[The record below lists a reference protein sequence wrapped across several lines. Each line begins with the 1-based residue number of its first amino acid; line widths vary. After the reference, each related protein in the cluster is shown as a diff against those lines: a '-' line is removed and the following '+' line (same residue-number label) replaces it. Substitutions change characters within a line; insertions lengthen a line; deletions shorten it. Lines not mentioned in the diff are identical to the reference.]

1 MSEFTK
7 KFRIALAVLA
17 SLVQAS
23 SLANVAFAQ
32 SVTIQPS
39 ATPDVTPY
47 INLPAQEPNLTKPQ
61 ITQLLQQKIKYVFV
75 IFNENQSFDNEYGTF
90 PGVNGI
96 YSDGQNPRSA
106 SNTPGYTQTYVDNT
120 GMTITV
126 HPFLIGPQ
134 QNASAVDSVDHSHT
148 GLATKIHLVNGV
160 AQMDK
165 FAYDEYNRFA
175 SKGGAAN
182 ISEGKQYANLVMSH
196 IDCNTLPVFWNWAS
210 HFTIFDNIYAT
221 EDTPSAPNAI
231 AMIAGQ
237 SGETQWVKHGNSGQS
252 ETVSSAVTDG
262 KSHSGTT
269 QGPPIVNDPQPFYGS
284 QYDTT
289 PAGSNR
295 APFNLRDGYSDS
307 NIASILTFASLP
319 LTFQGT
325 NIKTVLASNLN
336 ISSDLH
342 DIQNDIPYI
351 KSFGST
357 PVNWR
362 WYQEGYDLEPTDT
375 NAVASHT
382 AYVSHHNGAQYF
394 GYVADTP
401 VPSLSGSLKGLN
413 DLFNDLS
420 NGTLSSSRG
429 VFYIRGGYT
438 NQQGLTPPITN
449 PNTPAAEITAI
460 NAAKSG
466 DDDHPSYSDRQISQ
480 AMAARVV
487 NLIAKNPTL
496 WSQSAIILTYDE
508 SDGHYDHV
516 PPRILSYGP
525 DSLPLSRG
533 IRIPLIVISPYA
545 RAHTASHVEG
555 DHNAVIQTINAIFGL
570 PALASLP
577 DEAAA
582 LTAGNSAK
590 FNAFAPA
597 GFQQKY
603 LGPRD
608 INSSITDSLLSA
620 FDPQR
625 LLGTSPLLPASLATI
640 PSSDLT
646 LPLYNGQGCTGIGV
660 IPVADPNN
668 IPVPTGFNPLPG
680 TYSTANP

>member
-295 APFNLRDGYSDS
+295 APFNLGDGYSDS